1 MSSGFAPS
9 FFDYDASGEIRREQ
23 ALTFLPDRDEQD
35 WKVLLGFAQPR
46 RFSPG
51 EVVIERGDTD
61 RALYL
66 LMAGTLE
73 VRADERTPV
82 FKTID
87 APSVVGEVAFLDGS
101 PRSAELVAATAGELR
116 RLSLDGFEALSA
128 RHPELGRAI
137 LFDLGRII
145 ATRLRW
151 ITDRVAAEQ

>member
-9 FFDYDASGEIRREQ
+9 FFDYDASGETRRED
-23 ALTFLPDRDEQD
+23 ALTFLPDRDQQD
-35 WKVLLGFAQPR
+35 WEVLLGFTQARQ
-46 RFSPG
+46 FSPG
-51 EVVIERGDTD
+51 ETLIERGDTD

-73 VRADERTPV
+73 VRANERTPV

-101 PRSAELVAATAGELR
+101 PRSAELVAATSGELR

-137 LFDLGRII
+137 LFDLGRIT

-151 ITDRVAAEQ
+151 ITDRVAAEE

>member
-1 MSSGFAPS
+1 MPPGFAPS
-9 FFDYDASGEIRREQ
+9 FFDYDAPGETRREQ
-23 ALTFLPDRDEQD
+23 ALTFLPDRDQQD
-35 WKVLLGFAQPR
+35 WEILLGFAQSR

-51 EVVIERGDTD
+51 EIVIQRGETD

-66 LMAGTLE
+66 LMAGTLQ
-73 VRADERTPV
+73 VRANERTPV

-101 PRSAELVAATAGELR
+101 PRSAELVAGTSGELR
-116 RLSLDGFEALSA
+116 RLSWDGFEALSA
-128 RHPELGRAI
+128 RHPELARAI
-137 LFDLGRII
+137 LFDLGRIV